1 MSTTAEHACAKEGY
15 MEPIDF
21 YNANATNIVNVPR
34 PGHPEDPSGIA
45 GVRRVMEAQYFA
57 DNAPVMSLADACD
70 FAKAYAHSRITSLAE
85 EAEREPASIWKSL
98 PQCFGYPSCDG
109 DLAGSSHQPGCP
121 LFGKPEPTPAER
133 VAAWLRQKAEER

>member
-1 MSTTAEHACAKEGY
+1 

-70 FAKAYAHSRITSLAE
+70 FAAAYAHSRITSLAE
-85 EAEREPASIWKSL
+85 EAEREAEAHYNIAPPHRYHADL
-98 PQCFGYPSCDG
+98 DQCKFKR
-109 DLAGSSHQPGCP
+109 AI
-121 LFGKPEPTPAER
+121 
-133 VAAWLRQKAEER
+133 AAWLRQKAEER